1 MEPLNLF
8 LFNWL
13 FHFNEYN
20 NMWYAFKRE
29 DHTAYFNDGDC
40 FFIKS
45 KNISVLTEIIT
56 RAQGD
61 KEKIKDVIY

>member
-1 MEPLNLF
+1 MDSVNLF

-13 FHFNEYN
+13 FHFNEYTK
-20 NMWYAFKRE
+20 MWYAFTRE
-29 DHTAYFNDGDC
+29 DHSSYFNDGDC

-45 KNISVLTEIIT
+45 KNISVLTEIIN

-61 KEKIKDVIY
+61 KTKIKDVIY